1 MDDCHTDDDR
11 TGNRID
17 REEHDVMTY
26 HHKTDRSDDLEDLR
40 TRRQFRH
47 VVAFYSAIPTT
58 CWLLRDAEVAT
69 LSTIEG

>member
-11 TGNRID
+11 TGNRTD
-17 REEHDVMTY
+17 REEHDVMAD

-40 TRRQFRH
+40 TRRQFSY
-47 VVAFYSAIPTT
+47 VVPFHSTIPTT